1 MEVGDRLTTIL
12 ASIRPDSG
20 AEGQGKRTALAMT
33 EQRRGKLN
41 KWRPKKWRAE
51 YDRIV
56 ALSVCGR
63 SNKQIAEEV
72 NFTPEHVS
80 TVLNLPQAEELRL
93 ALQVRLRDKI
103 LEDVPTVLTRTA
115 QKVAKRLEE
124 MVDDNELFE
133 KSPFAVIDRGLD
145 LLKGLRHLQPSSG
158 SSPGMPGVTINGP
171 AVIMPAMAAEG
182 IRDGLRKA
190 DEALRLNAPTSS

>member
-1 MEVGDRLTTIL
+1 
-12 ASIRPDSG
+12 
-20 AEGQGKRTALAMT
+20 MT

-56 ALSVCGR
+56 ALSVCGK
-63 SNKQIAEEV
+63 SNKQIAAEV
-72 NFTPEHVS
+72 DFTPEYVS
-80 TVLNLPQAEELRL
+80 VILNLPEAEELRVK
-93 ALQVRLRDKI
+93 LQERLRDKI

-115 QKVAKRLEE
+115 QKVAKRFEE

-133 KSPFAVIDRGLD
+133 KSPFAVIDRGID
-145 LLKGLRHLQPSSG
+145 LLKGLRHLQTAAPSASLP
-158 SSPGMPGVTINGP
+158 SMTINGP

-182 IRDGLRKA
+182 IRDGLKKA
-190 DEALRLNAPTSS
+190 DEALRLNAPTGS